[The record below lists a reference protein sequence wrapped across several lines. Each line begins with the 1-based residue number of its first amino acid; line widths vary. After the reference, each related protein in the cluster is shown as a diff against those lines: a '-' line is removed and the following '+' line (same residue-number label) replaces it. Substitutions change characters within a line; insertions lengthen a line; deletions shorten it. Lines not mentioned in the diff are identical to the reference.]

1 MWYEFL
7 IYFPTYTHSCGLDFV
22 QDETSIC
29 IPLRTVYV
37 WGMLSDH
44 IQIIGNT
51 KPNVAQLLGC
61 CILFS
66 SAPALPVWSFQSA
79 IIMSFVSWA
88 KYCGISK
95 ANIALC
101 FELGN
106 KPLWYCRTNS
116 ERLQWEHCTAKAYIA
131 ANSCSAG
138 KFFTQRAGMH

>member
-1 MWYEFL
+1 MIWIPNIFSYL
-7 IYFPTYTHSCGLDFV
+7 YTFPRAWFCAGWDQHLHSF
-22 QDETSIC
+22 
-29 IPLRTVYV
+29 RTVYV

-79 IIMSFVSWA
+79 IIMSFVRWG